1 MQDMKERM
9 KKVALVV
16 LSVVVAVMPAAC
28 TSGRAAKE
36 CEEPI
41 TMNLYYSGT
50 KGSAKKFAQEVTQSG
65 LAGAIRAEKGNLKYE
80 YFAPMGDDDTILL
93 IDSWKDQQAL
103 DMHHA
108 SPMMKKIA
116 ELREKYDLHT
126 KAERY
131 LPDSSKNSVADR
143 RFLRE

>member
-1 MQDMKERM
+1 MDMKM
-9 KKVALVV
+9 KEVTLVI
-16 LSVVVAVMPAAC
+16 LSAVVVTSFAAC
-28 TSGRAAKE
+28 TSGRAARE

-50 KGSAKKFAQEVTQSG
+50 RGNAKKFAQEVTQSG
-65 LAGAIRAEKGNLKYE
+65 LAKEIRAEEGNLKYE
-80 YFAPMGDDDTILL
+80 YFAPMGDDETILL
-93 IDSWKDQQAL
+93 IDSWRDQQAL
-103 DMHHA
+103 DAHHA

-131 LPDSSKNSVADR
+131 LPDKDKNSVADE
-143 RFLRE
+143 RFLRR